1 MLLEVLEKSLNFI
14 NIRLYEPC
22 LSSVAGVVMCV
33 LSLICALALGYFDK
47 RADRILKR
55 AAVTSGNF
63 LIILLFSS

>member
-1 MLLEVLEKSLNFI
+1 
-14 NIRLYEPC
+14 
-22 LSSVAGVVMCV
+22 MCV

>member
-1 MLLEVLEKSLNFI
+1 MLLEVLEKSLNFT
-14 NIRLYEPC
+14 NICLYEPC
-22 LSSVAGVVMCV
+22 LSSFAGVVMCV